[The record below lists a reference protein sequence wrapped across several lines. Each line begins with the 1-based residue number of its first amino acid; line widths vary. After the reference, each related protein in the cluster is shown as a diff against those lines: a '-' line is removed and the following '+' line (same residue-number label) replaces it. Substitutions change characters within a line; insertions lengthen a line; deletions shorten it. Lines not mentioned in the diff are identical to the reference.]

1 MKTDE
6 GCRLA
11 SSLLFIINQQK
22 NNSPK
27 FLSIDKDLIRKAI
40 KSSFALDFSICIH
53 SFEKYYKLANMKA
66 QDGVKASNEEIR
78 ARFDKDVDR
87 FSNLDTGQLTTL
99 DAPLT
104 MELCT
109 DAAKALTPLAKN
121 LLDIGCGAGNY
132 TLKMLS
138 KIQDLNCTLNDLS
151 LPMLDKA
158 RERVSAQ
165 TSGFVNTIQI
175 DMRELALGEETF
187 DIVLAAATLHHLRSD
202 SDWENVFTKIYN
214 ALTPGGSFWV
224 SDLVTHD
231 NKALNE
237 LFEDHYGSY
246 LETLGGPEYKQKVF
260 DYIAYE
266 DTPRSIDYQITL
278 MKNIGFKNVEVLHK
292 NLCFAA
298 FGGSK

>member
-1 MKTDE
+1 
-6 GCRLA
+6 
-11 SSLLFIINQQK
+11 
-22 NNSPK
+22 
-27 FLSIDKDLIRKAI
+27 
-40 KSSFALDFSICIH
+40 
-53 SFEKYYKLANMKA
+53 MKA
-66 QDGVKASNEEIR
+66 QETVKASNEEIR
-78 ARFDKDVDR
+78 SRFDNDVDR

-109 DAAKALTPLAKN
+109 DAAKALTPTAKN

-151 LPMLDKA
+151 LPMLNKA

-165 TSGFVNTIQI
+165 TSGSVNTIQI
-175 DMRELALGEETF
+175 DMRELELGEESF
-187 DIVLAAATLHHLRSD
+187 DIVLAAATLHHLRTD

-214 ALTPGGSFWV
+214 ALTPGGSFWI
-224 SDLVTHD
+224 SDLITHD

-237 LFEDHYGSY
+237 LFEDHYGRY
-246 LETLGGPEYKQKVF
+246 LESLDGPEYRQKVF

-278 MKNIGFKNVEVLHK
+278 MKKIGFKNVEVLHK